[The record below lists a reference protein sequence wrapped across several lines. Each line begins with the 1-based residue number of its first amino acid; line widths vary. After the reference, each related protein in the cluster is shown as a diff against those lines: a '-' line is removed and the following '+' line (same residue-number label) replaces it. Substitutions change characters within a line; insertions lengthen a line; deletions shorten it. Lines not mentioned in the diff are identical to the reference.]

1 MVWPY
6 LTCPGWTAWH
16 LSWVIFWLFIYQC
29 RTIRDKTHQPKQNT
43 QTKTKHT
50 NQNKTRCQSTYHHY
64 IIAYLVIG
72 WFMNFCP
79 KDYKNYVVQNS
90 YIYVIYKIAFFQKKK
105 VFKKW
110 LNMFKCFFLYCGSMS
125 IALNIVT
132 SKWWYYIDDT
142 HETKVYTRT
151 FV

>member
-29 RTIRDKTHQPKQNT
+29 RTIRDKTHKPKQNE
-43 QTKTKHT
+43 QKQKQNGQNGQKQKQKNKNKPNKYKNKT
-50 NQNKTRCQSTYHHY
+50 NKQKATRCQSTYHDY

-79 KDYKNYVVQNS
+79 KDHKNYVVQNS

-105 VFKKW
+105 VLKNDW
-110 LNMFKCFFLYCGSMS
+110 ICFILQ
-125 IALNIVT
+125 
-132 SKWWYYIDDT
+132 
-142 HETKVYTRT
+142 
-151 FV
+151 